1 MSSYSVPFTTA
12 VTVRGANA
20 FNNDLGLRNIVIVSS
35 QPGLV
40 YLHAQITLFNNSTVS
55 ANPGTFTLGVFVD
68 GMYIGNAT
76 AVAPTIRVLCSCSTR
91 GFNFMLFSSFVFFF
105 VYKGKGLNFYNVT
118 GYVVQNANN
127 THQRQVHFSLI
138 HSTIANSV
146 FFNCILNLYI
156 RNWCRIMLWDDQLP
170 FNWGVRV
177 MAPMFLC
184 WKYFDLWTVFFK
196 KFIFLLYYY
205 F

>member
-68 GMYIGNAT
+68 GMY
-76 AVAPTIRVLCSCSTR
+76 L
-91 GFNFMLFSSFVFFF
+91 
-105 VYKGKGLNFYNVT
+105 
-118 GYVVQNANN
+118 
-127 THQRQVHFSLI
+127 SLI
-138 HSTIANSV
+138 HI
-146 FFNCILNLYI
+146 
-156 RNWCRIMLWDDQLP
+156 
-170 FNWGVRV
+170 
-177 MAPMFLC
+177 
-184 WKYFDLWTVFFK
+184 
-196 KFIFLLYYY
+196 
-205 F
+205 